1 MARVSPSPARP
12 HVVLVVA
19 DDMGYSDLGCYGGE
33 VATPA
38 LDRLGR
44 AGVRLSS
51 FYNTARCSPSR
62 ASLLT
67 GLHPHQTGIGILT
80 NDDRPQGYPG
90 SLNRRCVTL
99 AEMLGQAGYATC
111 LSGKWHLA
119 SEVWTPSD
127 AWPTRRGFERFFGTL
142 SGCGSFYRPT
152 TLTRGEQNIEPE
164 AAAPGFFYTDAVT
177 REAEAFV
184 RAQGGREPG
193 RPFFLYT
200 AYTAPHWPLHAP
212 PEDIARYRGVFDA
225 GWDEL
230 RERRLH
236 RLVAEGLMPAGTT
249 LSDRDPSQPAWRD
262 APHPAW
268 QLARM
273 RTYAA
278 QIDRMDRGIG
288 RIVAALA
295 ETGALE
301 NTLFLFLSDNGASA
315 EPLPIA
321 DVESFRRR
329 RSIVPPATWAGA
341 PLRIGNSPDIE
352 PGPEDTYAS
361 YGRAWANLSNTPFR
375 LYKRW
380 VHEGGISTPLIV
392 HWPAGGIGS
401 RIVHAPFQLTDV
413 VPTVLEATGVPYPA
427 AYEGRDV
434 LPLEGR
440 SMLSALRGG
449 RGEAGTLYWE
459 HIGNTAVRRG
469 RWKLVREHGLPWE
482 LYDIDVD
489 RAELTDLAARHP
501 DVVAELATA
510 WSAWVNRVGVIAWE
524 RVQEIYRCDAKGDP
538 AA

>member
-273 RTYAA
+273 RAYAA

-380 VHEGGISTPLIV
+380 VHEGGISTPVIV
-392 HWPAGGIGS
+392 HWPAGGLGS

-440 SMLSALRGG
+440 SMLPALRGG
-449 RGEAGTLYWE
+449 RVEAGTLYWE

-482 LYDIDVD
+482 LYDIDID
-489 RAELTDLAARHP
+489 RAELTDLAPRHP

-510 WSAWVNRVGVIAWE
+510 WSAWANRVGVIAWE
-524 RVQEIYRCDAKGDP
+524 RVQEIYRRDAKGDP